1 MSDSRDKADAGRDAG
16 LRPVMTRSRLS
27 RATRKVIYVRL
38 IIRALTSSDSCWAS
52 RLIDFPGDMAYIS
65 DIRVAFVWCYLN
77 DRYADSL
84 SYPLTMWTLTER
96 AVTWCEA
103 RN

>member
-1 MSDSRDKADAGRDAG
+1 MSGYRSKADVGDDLARR
-16 LRPVMTRSRLS
+16 LLLTRSRLS

-52 RLIDFPGDMAYIS
+52 RLIDFPRDMAYLS

-84 SYPLTMWTLTER
+84 SYPLTMWTL
-96 AVTWCEA
+96 
-103 RN
+103 N